1 MTSLRVGFRQIAAQR
16 RLARSHRASLADRF
30 LIRDNGSGSPS
41 SSSSDMTEE
50 ELRRALGAALGS
62 LTALGGIYDQ
72 REARWREEMRRISE
86 DRERIEMLLK
96 QALGEGRSLSGGSA
110 SGSAMGSPSPGPRS
124 PRIGNGGLGQVPV
137 YGGGIGNVNINGS
150 GPSSPLRKEAVTTK
164 AG

>member
-1 MTSLRVGFRQIAAQR
+1 
-16 RLARSHRASLADRF
+16 
-30 LIRDNGSGSPS
+30 
-41 SSSSDMTEE
+41 MTEE

-110 SGSAMGSPSPGPRS
+110 SGSAMGSPSPGPRYANGTS
-124 PRIGNGGLGQVPV
+124 PHIGNGGLGQGPG
-137 YGGGIGNVNINGS
+137 YNGGIGGVNAIGS
-150 GPSSPLRKEAVTTK
+150 GPSSPLRKEAATTK